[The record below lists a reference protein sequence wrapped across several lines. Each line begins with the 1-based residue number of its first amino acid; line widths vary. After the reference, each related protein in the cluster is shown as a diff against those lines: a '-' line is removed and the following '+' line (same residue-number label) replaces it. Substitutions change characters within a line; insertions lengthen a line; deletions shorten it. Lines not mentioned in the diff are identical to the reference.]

1 MFPGSESFHPVP
13 CIRSIS
19 NSRVLAKRFGAEQRV
34 IISCRTILDIARPSR
49 STVRNSEKYEGKPT
63 IGAWAALLL
72 RCLGQ
77 RAVSPR
83 LLPIFLVYGSL
94 SVRALITLFL
104 TRECV
109 VVITEDSGGRPWSWV
124 WSLASGRG
132 ALRSVTLA
140 PGWVVFR
147 DHEHGCNHT
156 TRVPGEFLLSRRF
169 ALNDVS

>member
-34 IISCRTILDIARPSR
+34 IISCRTILDIASCRPSR

-109 VVITEDSGGRPWSWV
+109 VVITEDNGRTALELGVVAGLWAGS
-124 WSLASGRG
+124 A
-132 ALRSVTLA
+132 ALRRACPWLGS
-140 PGWVVFR
+140 F
-147 DHEHGCNHT
+147 
-156 TRVPGEFLLSRRF
+156 S
-169 ALNDVS
+169 